1 MLLGLLC
8 ISAKAQQSPLV
19 IGQEL
24 PRFGGNSINS
34 KAPVSVRKWLDS
46 GFVVAVSFGATWCIP
61 CKIEQPFLDSLAQK
75 HPKLRII
82 SVLTDRELNSK
93 VQKYAMELPVRFPI
107 LHDFGGILSRRYSL
121 GPELPYLVVADSR
134 GIIQWTHTGF
144 DLTQKPQI
152 TKQLT
157 EILAKQ

>member
-8 ISAKAQQSPLV
+8 ISATAQQSPLE

-24 PRFGGNSINS
+24 PRFGGNSING
-34 KAPVSVRKWLDS
+34 KGPVSLRKWLDS
-46 GFVVAVSFGATWCIP
+46 GLVVAVSFGATWCIP
-61 CKIEQPFLDSLAQK
+61 CHAEQPFLDSLAQK
-75 HPKLRII
+75 HPKLRIV

-93 VQKYAMELPVRFPI
+93 VQKYAAGLPVGFPI

-121 GPELPYLVVADSR
+121 GAELPYLVVADSR

-144 DLTQKPQI
+144 DLTQKPKI
-152 TKQLT
+152 SKQFT